1 MAVIRVTATLV
12 SKTLMV
18 SVLILTNTLRRTVT
32 YMGHVSMHQVLT
44 HVLVKRV
51 MKVMDSFVRILTNVL
66 LIYAQR
72 NLNASIIKVFTHAN
86 VNLYTS
92 WMATTHASTSMNVL
106 MERRVI
112 QRLYLARTKM
122 VDSNVNA
129 SMISKKTPSNHLAV
143 NVMMDMK
150 VMKWINVPAEFIVV
164 IPWLLVLLRVQHSDA
179 NVDPVM
185 MVLAHIA
192 VISINVNTIHVKTD
206 NTVSTVQV
214 ALTVP
219 VDVVIEQQT
228 NQPIRIATILIS
240 VYLV

>member
-1 MAVIRVTATLV
+1 M
-12 SKTLMV
+12 
-18 SVLILTNTLRRTVT
+18 
-32 YMGHVSMHQVLT
+32 
-44 HVLVKRV
+44 
-51 MKVMDSFVRILTNVL
+51 
-66 LIYAQR
+66 
-72 NLNASIIKVFTHAN
+72 
-86 VNLYTS
+86 
-92 WMATTHASTSMNVL
+92 
-106 MERRVI
+106 
-112 QRLYLARTKM
+112 
-122 VDSNVNA
+122 NA

-228 NQPIRIATILIS
+228 NQPIRIATILMS